1 MSHLF
6 SSILTE
12 DQSNLLR
19 ILTYH
24 RVASPRDAYMLDPRL
39 ISTDPVTF
47 KQHMQHLATHYH
59 VVGLEDVCEAIARGV
74 QLPKKSVLITF
85 DDAYCD
91 LTKYA
96 LPILRDLRLPV
107 TIFVPTAYPDQPER
121 AFWWDRMYRTLAYTA
136 YIEFDFAPIGHLS
149 LKTPADRRQ
158 SIRKIKQHL
167 LKMDHNQ
174 AMLIVDQICEQ
185 LHSHATR
192 QKSVLTWDEL
202 RGLTKQGVTLGA
214 HTRTHPILTN
224 LPVEQARDEMIG
236 SQQDLQREIGHVL
249 PVFCYPNGNHN
260 ALTTQILKENNF
272 VAGFTTL
279 VGQNDLRLADP
290 LRLNRQNITPKTSLA
305 IFRLRLFRLG
315 AYMDRWRL
323 RNKQQAY

>member
-1 MSHLF
+1 MP
-6 SSILTE
+6 E
-12 DQSNLLR
+12 NQPNVLR

-24 RVASPRDAYMLDPRL
+24 RVANARDSYMLDPRL
-39 ISTDPVTF
+39 ISTDPATF
-47 KQHMQHLATHYH
+47 KQHMQHLANHYH
-59 VVGLEDVCEAIARGV
+59 VVSLEDVCEAIARGT

-91 LTKYA
+91 LAKHA
-96 LPILRDLRLPV
+96 LSILQALRLPA

-136 YIEFDFAPIGHLS
+136 YIGFDFAPIGHLS
-149 LKTPADRRQ
+149 LKTPAERRQ
-158 SIRKIKQHL
+158 SIRKIKRYL
-167 LKMDHNQ
+167 LTMDHNQ
-174 AMLIVDQICEQ
+174 AMLQVDQICEQ
-185 LHSHATR
+185 LHSQATS

-202 RGLTKQGVTLGA
+202 RGLSKQRVTLGA

-224 LPVEQARDEMIG
+224 LSAEQARDEMLG

-260 ALTTQILKENNF
+260 ATTTQILKENGF
-272 VAGFTTL
+272 VAAFTTL
-279 VGQNDLRLADP
+279 VGHNNLQLADP
-290 LRLNRQNITPKTSLA
+290 LRLNRQNITPKTSLT
-305 IFRLRLFRLG
+305 IFRLRLLRLG
-315 AYMDRWRL
+315 AYVDQWRL